1 MKLEIILDELIQKH
15 SLNFI
20 VENLNVSK
28 NTIQRWMS
36 INKVPNEYKF
46 ELYRLNGMDVDY
58 TLFSFKEKDQFF
70 TPKNVSEKCFGILQ
84 DVLKT
89 YNDTKLYT
97 FVEPSVGN
105 GSFFQFLPKGN
116 RIGIDIEPQIEDV
129 SIFKKN
135 YLDWK
140 PENQDPCI
148 VIGNPPFGLRGNL
161 ALKFINHSTFADY
174 VAFILPPLFE
184 SDGKGTP
191 GKRVK
196 GFNLIHS
203 QKIDNLF
210 ETPTGKEI
218 KVECIFQIWSKYQI
232 NKEYSNTF
240 LKKTNDNIKI
250 YSLSDGG
257 TPSSTRNKSMLNKC
271 DIYLPSTC
279 FGKENMRTYTK
290 FEDLPNQRGYGIVF
304 IKDKE
309 NNIKRLR
316 NVDWVKVSFLS
327 TNSAFNLRSSQIFN
341 NLEKYVY

>member
-28 NTIQRWMS
+28 TTIQRW
-36 INKVPNEYKF
+36 INTNKVPNEYKF
-46 ELYRLNGMDVDY
+46 ELYRLNGMDIDY

-70 TPKNVSEKCFGILQ
+70 TPKNISEKCFDILHEI
-84 DVLKT
+84 LKK
-89 YNDTKLYT
+89 YNDTKSYT
-97 FVEPSVGN
+97 FIEPSVGN
-105 GSFFQFLPKGN
+105 GSFFQFLPKDK
-116 RIGIDIEPQIEDV
+116 RIGIDIEPHIKDV
-129 SIFKKN
+129 SVFRKN

-140 PENQDPCI
+140 PEQTGPYI

-196 GFNLIHS
+196 GFNLIYS
-203 QKIDNLF
+203 QKIENLF
-210 ETPTGKEI
+210 ENPKGKEI

-232 NKEYSNTF
+232 NKDYSNTF
-240 LKKTNDNIKI
+240 LKKNSDTIRI

-257 TPSSTRNKSMLNKC
+257 TPSSTRNKTMLYNC
-271 DIYLPSTC
+271 DVYLPSTC
-279 FGKENMRTYTK
+279 FGKENMKPYTK

-304 IKDKE
+304 LKDKE
-309 NNIKRLR
+309 TNINRMNNI
-316 NVDWVKVSFLS
+316 NWSDISFLS

-341 NLEKYVY
+341 IFT